1 MPNGPAD
8 EAAPSAPQVRREGP
22 SRDAPDAPPPLACG
36 TLVKSDLPIVMW
48 TFDPAAALGALSKS
62 VGADAAAETDEPA
75 PPSRSQKAERMV
87 LGTPPRPPA
96 PRRSAT
102 MSPNPAPY
110 RSSSSRA
117 SKSAPGGPHAPR
129 ALASP
134 PFHLP
139 AAAAAA
145 PCCRDGPAFRLL
157 LVPSEW
163 GSDGASLYLEA
174 LGNGA
179 TDAAA
184 APPQGGGGATTS
196 SAAPRLGKAL
206 VTRAQT
212 RRAAAAAA
220 ALTPAVSS
228 SSTASRT
235 GGDVEVSFS
244 LSTAHTLGHTVRM
257 GLCHRFPGGGS
268 VGAAGA
274 ASTWG
279 VQDLWPSADDLAA
292 AAQLRV
298 ALGSRG
304 SGPNAEPSPAAVTS
318 PAGTVTVR
326 LDVAAWRAHPPSGS
340 AAGALGR
347 APRPRAPLPRPP
359 APLSGH
365 VLGHV
370 APVDGCAPLPVVLV
384 SERPRIVV
392 VDQYLAPARCADL
405 RRLARPLLQRS
416 RVSSGTETMSRTSR
430 GCFFTASRRGS
441 GALGHA
447 PQSRTSV
454 RSVHHNSPSC

>member
-184 APPQGGGGATTS
+184 APPQGGGGAPPRRPPPDWARPS
-196 SAAPRLGKAL
+196 SRGP
-206 VTRAQT
+206 
-212 RRAAAAAA
+212 RRAAPLPPPLPSPPRSPPPRQPPAPVATSRCPSPSPPP
-220 ALTPAVSS
+220 TPWGTRCGWGSA
-228 SSTASRT
+228 T
-235 GGDVEVSFS
+235 G
-244 LSTAHTLGHTVRM
+244 
-257 GLCHRFPGGGS
+257 
-268 VGAAGA
+268 
-274 ASTWG
+274 
-279 VQDLWPSADDLAA
+279 
-292 AAQLRV
+292 
-298 ALGSRG
+298 
-304 SGPNAEPSPAAVTS
+304 SPAAD
-318 PAGTVTVR
+318 PWA
-326 LDVAAWRAHPPSGS
+326 P
-340 AAGALGR
+340 R
-347 APRPRAPLPRPP
+347 APRRR
-359 APLSGH
+359 G
-365 VLGHV
+365 VFKTYG
-370 APVDGCAPLPVVLV
+370 
-384 SERPRIVV
+384 
-392 VDQYLAPARCADL
+392 PARMIS
-405 RRLARPLLQRS
+405 RRRH
-416 RVSSGTETMSRTSR
+416 SSGSRWAREAPDRTPN
-430 GCFFTASRRGS
+430 RR
-441 GALGHA
+441 
-447 PQSRTSV
+447 PQR
-454 RSVHHNSPSC
+454 